1 VKIIHHPRH
10 LEELSRKI
18 EIEKFNLE
26 ISQKILQEKDRSVR
40 ELAKKI
46 YVISFSMF
54 MIGLMTG
61 IVMVVAIKDL
71 F

>member
-1 VKIIHHPRH
+1 MKIIHHPKS

-26 ISQKILQEKDRSVR
+26 VSQRILREKHKAVD
-40 ELAKKI
+40 ELRKKI

-54 MIGLMTG
+54 SVGFVTGVVLML
-61 IVMVVAIKDL
+61 AIRDFL
-71 F
+71 